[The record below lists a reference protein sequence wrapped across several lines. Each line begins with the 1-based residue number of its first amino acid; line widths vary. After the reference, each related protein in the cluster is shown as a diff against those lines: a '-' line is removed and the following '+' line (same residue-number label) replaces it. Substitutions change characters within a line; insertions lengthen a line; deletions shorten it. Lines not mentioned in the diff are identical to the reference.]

1 MLYIVPTPLG
11 NLGDITARAQEQLSS
26 CDFIIAENPLTTGK
40 LIKLLGLPKKPIVQF
55 ADHNERLVTEKYIT
69 RLATE
74 NACLVSDAGT
84 PGISDPGFRLVR
96 AAREANIE
104 VVALPGANAATTALS
119 ASGLPTDR
127 YMFAGFFAKTE
138 YKVIELINQAKA
150 AEATLITYESPQR
163 IVKTLQYI
171 EKSFPEVNCV
181 VARELTKMHEEY
193 ITGTPTEILE
203 KLKTKQSIK
212 GEITFLLSFKK

>member
-26 CDFIIAENPLTTGK
+26 CDFIIAENPLITGK

>member
-11 NLGDITARAQEQLSS
+11 NLGDITSRAREQLSA

-40 LIKLLGLPKKPIVQF
+40 LIKLLELPKKPLVQF
-55 ADHNERLVTEKYIT
+55 ADHNERLVLEKYID
-69 RLATE
+69 RLQTE
-74 NACLVSDAGT
+74 TACLVSDAGT
-84 PGISDPGFRLVR
+84 PGISDPGFRLIR

-127 YMFAGFFAKTE
+127 YLFTGFLPKTE
-138 YKVIELINQAKA
+138 HKVVELINQAKMV
-150 AEATLITYESPQR
+150 EATLVTYESPQR
-163 IVKTLQYI
+163 IIKTLQYI
-171 EKSFPEVNCV
+171 EKNFPEVSCV

-193 ITGTPTEILE
+193 LTGTPAELLE
-203 KLKTKQSIK
+203 KLKGKQSIK
-212 GEITFLLSFKK
+212 GEITFLLSFK

>member
-150 AEATLITYESPQR
+150 AEATLIAYESPQR

-193 ITGTPTEILE
+193 IIGKPTEILE